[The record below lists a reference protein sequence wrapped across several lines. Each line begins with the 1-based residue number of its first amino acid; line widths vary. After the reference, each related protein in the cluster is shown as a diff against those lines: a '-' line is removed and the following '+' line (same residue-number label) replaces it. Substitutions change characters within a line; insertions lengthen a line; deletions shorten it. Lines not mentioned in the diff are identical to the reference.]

1 MKKIVAVVALIL
13 TLSMLA
19 AGCGGD
25 DVKTYSD
32 AGAAIKVKVNGEF
45 IIALDSN
52 PTTGYSWK
60 ALYEESQFEL
70 VSDDY
75 VQDEKETMMTGV
87 GGTQYLRFKA
97 LKSGDYEITMNYQRS
112 WEGEPAQQA
121 VFSVKVS

>member
-1 MKKIVAVVALIL
+1 MKKIMAAAAFIL
-13 TLSMLA
+13 TVYLLA

-32 AGAAIKVKVNGEF
+32 AGAAIKTKVNGEF

-60 ALYEESQFEL
+60 AGYEESQFEL

-75 VQDEKETMMTGV
+75 EQDEADEMMVGV

-97 LKSGDYEITMNYQRS
+97 LKSGDFEITLNYQRS
-112 WEGEPAQQA
+112 WESEPAQQM

>member
-60 ALYEESQFEL
+60 VLYEESQFEL

-87 GGTQYLRFKA
+87 GGTQYLRVKA

-112 WEGEPAQQA
+112 WESEPVQQV

>member
-1 MKKIVAVVALIL
+1 MKKVFAAVAFLLALSLL
-13 TLSMLA
+13 T

-32 AGAAIKVKVNGEF
+32 AGTTIEITVNGEF

-52 PTTGYSWK
+52 PTTGYSWE

-75 VQDEKETMMTGV
+75 QQDEKEEMMTGV

-97 LKSGDYEITMNYQRS
+97 LKSGNFNITLNYQRS
-112 WEGEPAQQA
+112 WESEPIEQL
-121 VFSVKVS
+121 VFSTEVS